1 MLRSVPGVAVLEPKR
16 TRSKSLCCG
25 AGGGRMW
32 MEEEAGHRVN
42 ELRVGQLLETSPE
55 VIGVNCPYCLTM
67 MEDGLGSVAPDRD
80 VRVMDLAE
88 ILAGRLE
95 AAPDTPTE
103 KAPA

>member
-1 MLRSVPGVAVLEPKR
+1 
-16 TRSKSLCCG
+16 
-25 AGGGRMW
+25 
-32 MEEEAGHRVN
+32 
-42 ELRVGQLLETSPE
+42 
-55 VIGVNCPYCLTM
+55 M